1 MDEPKVVS
9 RERSPELSSMAAR
22 LLSGD
27 LGLLPVFVGLVI
39 IWAIFQVADPV
50 FLTPRNL
57 SNLILQIAVIG
68 MLGIG
73 ETLVLLLGEIDLSV
87 AALSGVAGAMLVILS
102 ISLHFDAWVT
112 ILGVLLVTTLL
123 GWVQGLWIS
132 LIGVPAFIVTLA
144 GWLAFQGLT
153 LALIGQQGTVII
165 LSNTLLAIATIYL
178 PRAVG
183 WLLGALLV
191 ALLVWLDLRTRRL
204 RARYGLS
211 LPSSRQSLARIVAI
225 AVITALVVATLNA
238 YKGIPLVGL
247 LLMIAVG
254 AFAFIT
260 GSTPFGR
267 KIYALGGN
275 QEAARRAGLNVAW
288 IRVWVFTISGFM
300 AGIGGIIYAS
310 RLGAASPAAGSGNLL
325 LDSIA
330 TAVIGGTSLFGGRG
344 SVFNALAG
352 ALVIGS
358 VENGMDLL
366 SVPSSTRYLVQ
377 GGILLLAVTVDT
389 LSRQR
394 RRSAGRA

>member
-22 LLSGD
+22 LRSGD

-377 GGILLLAVTVDT
+377 GGILLLDVTVDT